1 MAWQG
6 DLATVEEV
14 SEDKSIRMDI
24 PQDSHAME
32 ILSQARVLNL
42 WQG

>member
-14 SEDKSIRMDI
+14 SEDKSIRIDI
-24 PQDSHAME
+24 PCNGLYAFID
-32 ILSQARVLNL
+32 
-42 WQG
+42 